1 MYTLMFCPSHG
12 RKWSTTDTLQIH
24 MPRRTYVADDLLD
37 RVDTEL
43 VDTVSAGL
51 TGDGDL
57 RVVDTRTRNTTESAT
72 TIAAALHEEE
82 VISTHT

>member
-1 MYTLMFCPSHG
+1 MYTLMFCSSHG
-12 RKWSTTDTLQIH
+12 RKWLTIDALQMD
-24 MPRRTYVADDLLD
+24 MPRRTYVADNLLD

-43 VDTVSAGL
+43 VDTVSTGF
-51 TGDGDL
+51 TGDSDL